1 MDFPHVSHHLMQQFK
16 YEPGRRM
23 NPQGCLAAYL
33 QGKTGHTQEQ
43 REKVDRSRFIV
54 SARQRVIDDF
64 HGDVQ
69 TALASSHHG
78 QFGKGK
84 GSSGRSAEDLHA
96 AQAQRTK
103 NKNAERKR
111 GMAQVKITNARQWEG
126 LPLAVRKRVLADP
139 DLTLAQ
145 AKADPDLTLAQAKAG
160 SAAQPLFSS
169 VRSKAGSAA
178 KAGSA
183 SGVQQQ
189 PVQESGVQQQP
200 VQPDPDFDFTND
212 DDIEDI

>member
-1 MDFPHVSHHLMQQFK
+1 M
-16 YEPGRRM
+16 
-23 NPQGCLAAYL
+23 
-33 QGKTGHTQEQ
+33 
-43 REKVDRSRFIV
+43 
-54 SARQRVIDDF
+54 
-64 HGDVQ
+64 
-69 TALASSHHG
+69 
-78 QFGKGK
+78 
-84 GSSGRSAEDLHA
+84 SAEDLKA

-111 GMAQVKITNARQWEG
+111 GMAQLKITNARQWEG

-145 AKADPDLTLAQAKAG
+145 AKAGSVVQPQERTKSGRLKAG
-160 SAAQPLFSS
+160 SVVLSQ
-169 VRSKAGSAA
+169 
-178 KAGSA
+178 